1 MCESGIA
8 WPGNQAVSR
17 LVRDSSVRGRLAF
30 SLGMTDKACV
40 ASRTRQ
46 NARFAVQPDERPT
59 PRFQSPA
66 PTAVD
71 LGWRMP
77 LLPAL
82 DRAVARNHWFR
93 GRLRILSGNRET
105 LSRNSAGAISAL
117 GRLRRSKRSGLLRG
131 GG

>member
-1 MCESGIA
+1 
-8 WPGNQAVSR
+8 
-17 LVRDSSVRGRLAF
+17 
-30 SLGMTDKACV
+30 
-40 ASRTRQ
+40 
-46 NARFAVQPDERPT
+46 RFAVQPDERPT

-82 DRAVARNHWFR
+82 DRALARNHWFR
-93 GRLRILSGNRET
+93 GRLRILSGNRGT

-117 GRLRRSKRSGLLRG
+117 SRLRRSKRSGLLRG
-131 GG
+131 GSGLSIVTLFPLEKMVVVELPARSRFRRSF